1 MIISPKRTRNSADR
15 ACYFGELVYQ
25 FMMNFS
31 AVEMKPMQLN
41 FVKETYTK
49 LSVYFSPNK

>member
-15 ACYFGELVYQ
+15 ACYFVELVYQ

-41 FVKETYTK
+41 YER
-49 LSVYFSPNK
+49 NIH